1 MATVCDVVPLY
12 GENRSI
18 VRRGLA
24 GIHQTGNIGLNAL
37 IKHLDFHKEIRAMD
51 LGFRIGPCHNAPGRL
66 RDATESLELF
76 METDAECAAQRAA
89 RIVETNEEA
98 QGENAL
104 NDKTGRQKKCR
115 SSHAAGAG

>member
-51 LGFRIGPCHNAPGRL
+51 LGFRSAHASML
-66 RDATESLELF
+66 RGGYE
-76 METDAECAAQRAA
+76 MQQRVWSFYGNRCGMRSAKSGKD
-89 RIVETNEEA
+89 RR
-98 QGENAL
+98 
-104 NDKTGRQKKCR
+104 DK
-115 SSHAAGAG
+115 